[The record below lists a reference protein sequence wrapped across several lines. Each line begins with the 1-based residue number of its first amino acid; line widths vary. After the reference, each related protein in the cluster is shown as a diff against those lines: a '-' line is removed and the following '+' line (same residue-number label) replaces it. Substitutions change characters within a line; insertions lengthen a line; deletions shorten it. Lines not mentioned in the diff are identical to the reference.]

1 MPRQSRLDA
10 PGLLHH
16 VMIRGIERKPIFSD
30 DQDRDALMDRLALV
44 LPETQT
50 ACYAWVFMDNH
61 AHFLFR
67 SPPAGISHVMRR
79 LMTGYAGYFNR
90 RHFRHGPLFQN
101 RFKSVLC
108 QENAYCKELVRYIHL
123 NPLRAGAVSDFK
135 GLAAQRYCGHRV
147 LLGKSPCPWQ
157 DAEFVLASFG
167 GSLRASRK
175 RYNDFVKAGLTMGRR
190 EDLTGGGLVRSLGGW
205 DAVKASFPSQES
217 RQKSDQRILGD
228 GDFVQSIL
236 TQAKEN
242 LSAKYLLAA
251 KGIDKASALEK
262 ASGLFGVDP
271 EWVLR
276 KIRTRPLADAR
287 SLYCYWA
294 ARKLGV
300 SQAELAI
307 ELSLSSS
314 GIARAVE
321 RGRRIALE
329 NDYTLDGCESGLS
342 S

>member
-16 VMIRGIERKPIFSD
+16 VMIRGIERKPIFAD
-30 DQDRDALMDRLALV
+30 DQDRDALVDRLAAV

-108 QENAYCKELVRYIHL
+108 QENAYFKELVRYIHL
-123 NPLRAGAVSDFK
+123 NPIRAGVVLNLK
-135 GLAAQRYCGHRV
+135 ELAAHRYCGHGV
-147 LLGKSPCPWQ
+147 LLGKRQCSWQ
-157 DAEFVLASFG
+157 DDDFVLAEFG
-167 GSLRASRK
+167 GSLRASRR
-175 RYNDFVKAGLTMGRR
+175 RYADFVKAGLSMGRR

-205 DAVKASFPSQES
+205 EAVKAAFPSKEA
-217 RQKSDQRILGD
+217 RQKGDQRILGD

-236 TQAKEN
+236 AQAKEK
-242 LSAKYLLAA
+242 LSRKYILAA
-251 KGIDKASALEK
+251 QGITKAAALRQ
-262 ASGLFGVDP
+262 AAAFFGVEPDSI
-271 EWVLR
+271 L
-276 KIRTRPLADAR
+276 AR
-287 SLYCYWA
+287 SRKPPLPEARALYCYWSVCE
-294 ARKLGV
+294 LGF
-300 SQAELAI
+300 SQAE
-307 ELSLSSS
+307 
-314 GIARAVE
+314 IARDLSVSGPAVCYAVD
-321 RGRRIALE
+321 RGRRIALKK
-329 NDYTLDGCESGLS
+329 GLS
-342 S
+342 LKA

>member
-16 VMIRGIERKPIFSD
+16 VMIRGIERKPIFAD
-30 DQDRDALMDRLALV
+30 DKDRDALMDRLALV

-90 RHFRHGPLFQN
+90 RHFRRGPLFQN

-108 QENAYCKELVRYIHL
+108 QENAYFKELVRYIHL
-123 NPLRAGAVSDFK
+123 NPLRAGAVSDLK
-135 GLAAQRYCGHRV
+135 GLAARRYCGHGV
-147 LLGKSPCPWQ
+147 LMGKRQCPWQ
-157 DAEFVLASFG
+157 DADFVQAAFG
-167 GSLRASRK
+167 GSLRAFRR
-175 RYNDFVKAGLTMGRR
+175 RYADFLRAGLSMGKRD
-190 EDLTGGGLVRSLGGW
+190 DLTGGGLIRSLGGW
-205 DAVKASFPSQES
+205 EAVKAAFPSKES

-236 TQAKEN
+236 AQAKEN

-251 KGIDKASALEK
+251 KGISKATALNR
-262 ASGLFGVDP
+262 AGSFFGVEPDGILSKSKKP
-271 EWVLR
+271 
-276 KIRTRPLADAR
+276 PLPAAR
-287 SLYCYWA
+287 ALYCYYA
-294 ARKLGV
+294 VCELGF
-300 SQAELAI
+300 SQAGIARD
-307 ELSLSSS
+307 LSLSTPGVSY
-314 GIARAVE
+314 AVE
-321 RGRRIALE
+321 RGRRVARE
-329 NDYTLDGCESGLS
+329 NRLTLME
-342 S
+342 